1 MSMNAGDNIG
11 IMDAAFFVSKN
22 ELLTWLNTV
31 FQVIVNISLCMC
43 S

>member
-31 FQVIVNISLCMC
+31 FQVSGTPHYVFV
-43 S
+43 